1 MKVWNLKLQHLY
13 LPTIFKPFVC
23 QQVFFEQHT
32 DTHTHLNESW
42 QIWKTRASGL
52 FSFSLSFKCSKHGMI
67 NYDSSS
73 YIHIIIILI
82 IIYIEHL
89 HFSTSIYHIGK
100 SLIHGWFE
108 SWFVHLRF
116 KSLKALEVDRGDG
129 RQEAEIMRQLR
140 CELLNDCHGNP
151 SYPPQSYPPKK

>member
-1 MKVWNLKLQHLY
+1 
-13 LPTIFKPFVC
+13 
-23 QQVFFEQHT
+23 
-32 DTHTHLNESW
+32 
-42 QIWKTRASGL
+42 
-52 FSFSLSFKCSKHGMI
+52 MI

-73 YIHIIIILI
+73 YIHIIIITI
-82 IIYIEHL
+82 IYIYIEHL

-140 CELLNDCHGNP
+140 CELLNGLSDWGGWKWLGWLGGRGWEKCWVDWAE
-151 SYPPQSYPPKK
+151 